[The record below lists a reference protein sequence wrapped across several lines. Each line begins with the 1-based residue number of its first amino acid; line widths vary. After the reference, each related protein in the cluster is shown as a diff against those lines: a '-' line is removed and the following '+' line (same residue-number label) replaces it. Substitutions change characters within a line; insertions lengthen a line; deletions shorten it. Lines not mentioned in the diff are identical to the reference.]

1 MAKTR
6 EDQLYI
12 ALQKCAGAL
21 EAVFKDSKKRWS
33 QGESSVII
41 FTGAYA
47 DLGTMTVSQILDE
60 ANEALEE
67 K

>member
-1 MAKTR
+1 MALTR
-6 EDQLYI
+6 EDHLFI

-21 EAVFKDSKKRWS
+21 QLIVDQGRWPADRRI
-33 QGESSVII
+33 V
-41 FTGAYA
+41 FTGDYA

-60 ANEALEE
+60 ANEVLEE

>member
-1 MAKTR
+1 MLTR
-6 EDQLYI
+6 EDRLFI
-12 ALQKCAGAL
+12 ALQKCSGAL
-21 EAVFKDSKKRWS
+21 QLIVDRERWPTDRP
-33 QGESSVII
+33 II
-41 FTGAYA
+41 FTGDYA

>member
-1 MAKTR
+1 MAKSR

-21 EAVFKDSKKRWS
+21 EAVFKDSKDRWP
-33 QGESSVII
+33 QESSVII

>member
-1 MAKTR
+1 MALTR
-6 EDQLYI
+6 EDRLFI

-21 EAVFKDSKKRWS
+21 QMVVDRARWPDDRPIVFAGD
-33 QGESSVII
+33 
-41 FTGAYA
+41 YA

-67 K
+67 E

>member
-1 MAKTR
+1 MALTR
-6 EDQLYI
+6 EDRLFI

-21 EAVFKDSKKRWS
+21 AVAFKDRWH
-33 QGESSVII
+33 QENAVVN

>member
-1 MAKTR
+1 MTR
-6 EDQLYI
+6 EDRLFI

-21 EAVFKDSKKRWS
+21 
-33 QGESSVII
+33 QVISTRMAGGGWPI
-41 FTGAYA
+41 VFTGDYA

-67 K
+67 QTE

>member
-1 MAKTR
+1 MTR
-6 EDQLYI
+6 EDQLFI

-21 EAVFKDSKKRWS
+21 AAIGRQIGEEAV
-33 QGESSVII
+33 IN
-41 FTGAYA
+41 FTGEYA
-47 DLGTMTVSQILDE
+47 DLGAMSLSQILDE